1 MSESQL
7 TDFDVLVNGAGLVGS
22 CCALLLAR
30 SGIHVAI
37 LDKGHPSKEVDPDPI
52 RVSAINHASQN
63 ILENLC
69 VWPELA
75 WDKSTA
81 FERIEVWDALSNG
94 TISFDAA
101 PAGLSHLGH
110 IVANNSLCTA
120 LHQALGH
127 CAEAVVRFGEHLV
140 DIESSDS
147 CITVTL
153 AGGEKLRAGL
163 LIGADG
169 AHSKVRQLA
178 GIAQDQSSYN
188 HTAIVATV
196 TPEQP
201 HGACARQRFL
211 PTGPLAFLPLAENQC
226 SIVWSASTAEAERV
240 LSLNDSAFATELAQA
255 FDQRLGKIK
264 AVSER
269 KAFALTRRHASDYIS
284 ERIALIGDAAHTV
297 HPLAG
302 LGANQGL
309 ADAAALA
316 EVINDALSKNRDIGT
331 RSVLRRYER
340 WRRGENALVLQVM
353 DGFHALFGSED
364 LTITGLRGMGLK
376 LTDQAPLLKN
386 ALMQHA
392 IGLAGDIPRLAR
404 PL

>member
-1 MSESQL
+1 MSESRL

-22 CCALLLAR
+22 CCALLLAH

-37 LDKGHPSKEVDPDPI
+37 LDKDRPSKEANPDPI
-52 RVSAINHASQN
+52 RVSALNHASQN
-63 ILENLC
+63 ILEHLC
-69 VWPELA
+69 VWRDIA

-94 TISFDAA
+94 TISFDAST
-101 PAGLSHLGH
+101 AGLSHLGH

-120 LHQALGH
+120 LHQALGD
-127 CAEAVVRFGEHLV
+127 CAEAVVRFGENLV

-147 CITVTL
+147 GVTVTL

-178 GIAQDQSSYN
+178 GIAQDQSSYK

-264 AVSER
+264 AVSKR
-269 KAFALTRRHASDYIS
+269 KAFALIRRHASAYIG

-316 EVINDALSKNRDIGT
+316 QVANDALSKNRDIGT

-392 IGLAGDIPRLAR
+392 IGLAGDIPQLAR